1 MSGLKSALGALS
13 APQEPELVMAQARA
27 LARQIPLMYIM
38 LVINSLVLAATHYGS
53 APDLMTVYI
62 PGALT
67 IVCVARLVFWWRRR
81 NRLIDPVRARRTL
94 NSMLWITGPLSLG
107 FTGWAIALYPYGNSF
122 QQSHIAFYMGITTIG
137 CMFCLMHVRAA
148 SLLVAACVLVPFTLF
163 FSSTGHAIFTALAV
177 NMVVVVVALLVIL
190 LGNNRDFNAL
200 VASRSAMLQRQQETQ
215 RLSDENDRLANVDT
229 LTGLPN
235 RRSFDR
241 HLAARLADAPAGGI
255 AVALIDL
262 DSFKSVNDIFGQITG
277 DRVLIEVARRIDQ
290 LRRPSTFIARLGG
303 DNFALIMD
311 GPTSETLLQVCGDLV
326 CSALRASFDMPGAT
340 IHLTSSVGF
349 AASSVDDTAETL
361 FDRADYAT
369 SVAKRDQRG
378 KTVVFSERHAQEIS
392 KVRMLEHALHT
403 ADLDKELYIL
413 FQPQF
418 DMVLKRTTGF
428 EVLARWKSP
437 LLGEVSPIEFIPLAE
452 RTGMICKITETV
464 LRKALLVSKGLPR
477 AMRLSVNLSAHDI
490 GSATAIENIAAM
502 VESVGRPRRIDFE
515 ITETAVMRD
524 LVQANDAL
532 LSLLALGSRIA
543 LDDFGTGHSS
553 LTHVQRLPLDRIKV
567 DRSFV
572 ADVTHDT
579 TSRAIVKTT
588 IDLCRNLGISC
599 VFEGIE
605 TEDQLQVLT
614 GLGGSVMQ
622 GYLFGRPMRE
632 EMVHNHIL
640 TERRDWGSEPAQVFG
655 NTG

>member
-1 MSGLKSALGALS
+1 MSGLKSALRAIS
-13 APQEPELVMAQARA
+13 APYEPDLVMAQARA
-27 LARQIPLMYIM
+27 LSRQIPLMYIM
-38 LVINSLVLAATHYGS
+38 LVINSLILAGSYVGS
-53 APDLMTVYI
+53 APVAMTVYV

-67 IVCVARLVFWWRRR
+67 AICVGRLIFWWRRR
-81 NRLIDPVRARRTL
+81 NRVISVDRARRTL
-94 NSMLWITGPLSLG
+94 NSMLWITGPLALG
-107 FTGWAIALYPYGNSF
+107 FTGWAISLYPYGNAY

-148 SLLVAACVLVPFTLF
+148 SLIVATCVLVPFTVF
-163 FSSTGHAIFTALAV
+163 FSFTGHPIFTALAV

-190 LGNNRDFNAL
+190 LGNYRDFNAL
-200 VASRSAMLQRQQETQ
+200 VASRSAIVQRQQETQ

-241 HLAARLADAPAGGI
+241 HLAARLADAPPGGI

-277 DRVLIEVARRIDQ
+277 DRVLVEVAHRIDT
-290 LRRPSTFIARLGG
+290 LRRPGSFLARLGG

-311 GPTSETLLQVCGDLV
+311 GPTSETLLQVTGDLI
-326 CSALRASFDMPGAT
+326 CHALRSSFELPGAT

-349 AASSVDDTAETL
+349 AASHVDDTAETL

-378 KTVVFSERHAQEIS
+378 KSVVFNDTHAQEIS

-403 ADLDKELYIL
+403 ADLDKEMYIL

-418 DMVLKRTTGF
+418 DMLLKRTTGF

-437 LLGEVSPIEFIPLAE
+437 ILGEVSPMEFIPLAE
-452 RTGMICKITETV
+452 RTGMICKITQTV
-464 LRKALLVSKGLPR
+464 LRKALLVSKTLPR
-477 AMRLSVNLSAHDI
+477 SMRLSVNLSAHDI
-490 GSATAIENIAAM
+490 GSATAIESIVAL
-502 VESVGRPRRIDFE
+502 VESVGRPCRIDFE

-532 LSLLALGSRIA
+532 LSLLALGARIA

-572 ADVTHDT
+572 ADVTHDP

-605 TEDQLQVLT
+605 TEDQLHVLT

-640 TERRDWGSEPAQVFG
+640 TERREWGAEPAQYFG